1 MKKYGAVLLAFL
13 LCAAIFTYISGQ
25 VYQDSLPVVTAEATF
40 RTQMRY
46 QWELTGIVEHQEA
59 VTYSAPVQM
68 QIIEK
73 RVRAGEWVKA
83 GTPLLRLDS
92 EQLHIQWLQCKLREE
107 MLAEQIEDSKSYQKE
122 LLEYELAALQQTI
135 VQVETL
141 EKQAGWI
148 YSEQEGVVLSVS
160 GSDTVNPKGTL
171 VRIGPADGV
180 KEITFPMTQKQA
192 SYCKDGYTIYL
203 QATLDEKE
211 LAFKL
216 TEENAVYDT
225 VQQSWQCVLRTQE
238 PIAIRDGQGI
248 LAEFSPSSP
257 VYHAVIPNSAI
268 VSNNNGHVTY
278 YVLKQKQTTIGTEY
292 YVQLK
297 NGQVLEQDDTCTA
310 LYSSEEDPVVNG
322 WSKPLSNG
330 TTVRLIEFVQ

>member
-1 MKKYGAVLLAFL
+1 MKKYGAILLVFL
-13 LCAAIFTYISGQ
+13 LCTAIFTYISGQ
-25 VYQDSLPVVTAEATF
+25 VYQDSMPVVTAEPTF

-46 QWELTGIVEHQEA
+46 QWELTGTVSHKEA
-59 VTYSAPVQM
+59 VTYAAPMQV
-68 QIIEK
+68 QIIER

-83 GTPLLRLDS
+83 GTPLLRLDP

-107 MLAEQIEDSKSYQKE
+107 TLAEQIEDSESYQKE
-122 LLEYELAALQQTI
+122 LLEYELAALQQT
-135 VQVETL
+135 VGQLEAL

-148 YSEQEGVVLSVS
+148 YSEQEGVVLSINDGDSVAAR
-160 GSDTVNPKGTL
+160 GSL
-171 VRIGPADGV
+171 VKIGPAAGI
-180 KEITFPMTQKQA
+180 KEITFPMTQKQV

-203 QATLDEKE
+203 QLTRDEKE

-225 VQQSWQCVLRTQE
+225 VQQSWQCVLQIHE

-268 VSNNNGHVTY
+268 VSNSNGHVTY
-278 YVLKQKQTTIGTEY
+278 YVLKQKRTTIGTEY

-310 LYSSEEDPVVNG
+310 LYSSEEDPVVNS
-322 WSKPLSNG
+322 WSQPLSNG
-330 TTVRLIEFVQ
+330 VTVRWFHGG